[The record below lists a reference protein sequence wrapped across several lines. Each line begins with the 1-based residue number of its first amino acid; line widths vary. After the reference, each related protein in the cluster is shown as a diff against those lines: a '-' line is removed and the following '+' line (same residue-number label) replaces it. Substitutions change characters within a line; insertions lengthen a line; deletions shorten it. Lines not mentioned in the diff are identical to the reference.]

1 MSGRPAEV
9 SAALTTR
16 KKVDGV
22 TTSLHRWQ
30 VTNVPIHHTEQSGD
44 GGLVRGNRIEIANFT
59 APVGLCG
66 RSCPQSVVAL
76 PGLAKA
82 AVIAAMSTKSREV
95 IFGSR
100 IRGAK
105 NRAEGAREE
114 AAKAIHTADRAEAEA
129 WSIQMEGYGGPAQ
142 PSPTI
147 GQCLRLRLAR
157 GRMQSLQDPREPA
170 ARCDQASAQY
180 ADLETGGGA
189 EMPVVQE
196 RPIRAASSHDQ
207 ADPRAGDHTLRLGS
221 S

>member
-44 GGLVRGNRIEIANFT
+44 GGLVRGNRIEIAHFT

-105 NRAEGAREE
+105 MARGKRPRKRSALPTAPKRKHGRSRWKAMVGPRNRRRRSGNALM
-114 AAKAIHTADRAEAEA
+114 AATAGSRSNAIAA
-129 WSIQMEGYGGPAQ
+129 GPARACR
-142 PSPTI
+142 SMRS
-147 GQCLRLRLAR
+147 GVRA
-157 GRMQSLQDPREPA
+157 
-170 ARCDQASAQY
+170 
-180 ADLETGGGA
+180 
-189 EMPVVQE
+189 
-196 RPIRAASSHDQ
+196 IRRSGNW
-207 ADPRAGDHTLRLGS
+207 RRR
-221 S
+221 